1 MTLWLLTTFST
12 VVLGLLVVV
21 VPTALAL
28 LALAAVRRRVPWEL
42 LAENNDHGG
51 VLFSVVGTIY
61 AIFLAFLVVVAWE
74 SLGDAEQSV
83 VEEGATVLSLH
94 RDFGAL
100 PEPARTRLRGAVEAY
115 ARSVVDDEWPAM
127 ARGEESDV
135 AHERLDAL
143 WGLFLELEPSTQK
156 EEAVY
161 AEAFTR
167 LNELAK
173 QRAVRV
179 LASEAAIPTVFWLL
193 LVFGGVATVGFT
205 FFMGMRSVF
214 VQLVLTGVMTAMICS
229 ALFLIVVLDHPFA
242 GEVHAEPGAFL
253 NALEEIREGR

>member
-1 MTLWLLTTFST
+1 MTLWLLTTFPT
-12 VVLGLLVVV
+12 VVLGLLIVL
-21 VPTALAL
+21 VPTALML
-28 LALAAVRRRVPWEL
+28 LALVAVRRRVPWER
-42 LAENNDHGG
+42 LAENNEQGG

-61 AIFLAFLVVVAWE
+61 AIFLAFLVVVAWD

-100 PEPARTRLRGAVEAY
+100 PEPARSRLRDAVEVY
-115 ARSVVDDEWPAM
+115 ARSVVNDEWAAM
-127 ARGEESDV
+127 ARGAESDV
-135 AHERLDAL
+135 AHERLDEL
-143 WGLFLELEPSTQK
+143 WSLFLALEPVTPK
-156 EEAVY
+156 EQAVY

-179 LASEAAIPTVFWLL
+179 LTSEAAIPTVFWLL

-205 FFMGMRSVF
+205 FFLGMRSVA
-214 VQLVLTGVMTAMICS
+214 VQVTLTGVMTAMICS

-242 GEVHAEPGAFL
+242 GDVRAEPTAFL
-253 NALEEIREGR
+253 RALEEMREGR